1 MGVIINNIT
10 WWRIK
15 LDDEVPPVSLP
26 LTSSERD
33 GLLASSPEYKTKEN
47 SNNYFPNI
55 NYFRCDEFRDQYLVS
70 RDGKLDSCLF
80 EFLVECFSKPEW
92 YVHLMNT
99 SEKFHS
105 FIGWDWRGGRQRK
118 LIFLIAGWRLD
129 ILSMINFSDVKL
141 VVTEVTSKIS
151 SCG

>member
-47 SNNYFPNI
+47 SNIFFSNV
-55 NYFRCDEFRDQYLVS
+55 NYFR
-70 RDGKLDSCLF
+70 LD
-80 EFLVECFSKPEW
+80 
-92 YVHLMNT
+92 
-99 SEKFHS
+99 KFQ
-105 FIGWDWRGGRQRK
+105 GPK
-118 LIFLIAGWRLD
+118 AG
-129 ILSMINFSDVKL
+129 
-141 VVTEVTSKIS
+141 
-151 SCG
+151 